1 VGIDLT
7 GLLAGLG
14 CLAVVVV
21 VWCCSGLLNLVGDR
35 SRSSHHAAEAPA
47 PTEASRERLTPPDP
61 GGPARSDEPELRPPR
76 ATGSASELPLATRP
90 ADPSW
95 EETPAPAPPAVS
107 PPAIVVPAARST
119 LLLRHSAPIVKGAEV
134 WVEVDGRRA
143 AEWPVGQREV
153 RVRVDPGERHVRVV
167 SDYRGVKRI
176 VLDERVS
183 VPPDRTKEVMVN
195 PPKAKK

>member
-1 VGIDLT
+1 
-7 GLLAGLG
+7 
-14 CLAVVVV
+14 
-21 VWCCSGLLNLVGDR
+21 
-35 SRSSHHAAEAPA
+35 
-47 PTEASRERLTPPDP
+47 
-61 GGPARSDEPELRPPR
+61 
-76 ATGSASELPLATRP
+76 
-90 ADPSW
+90 
-95 EETPAPAPPAVS
+95 
-107 PPAIVVPAARST
+107 
-119 LLLRHSAPIVKGAEV
+119 V